1 MVRKYGG
8 SSIATPEKV
17 IAIADRIATT
27 RSALP
32 KLVVVV
38 SAMGKTTDDLVALA
52 HQVTRQPEGRE
63 TDRRCEGSRPAGRR
77 GRGPEGGQTGRGNH
91 PQGRRGD

>member
-1 MVRKYGG
+1 MSITQTAEVVVRKYGG

-27 RSALP
+27 RSARP
-32 KLVVVV
+32 KLVGVV

-52 HQVTRQPEGRE
+52 HKVSRQPEGRE
-63 TDRRCEGSRPAGRR
+63 MDLLLASGEQISVMSLI
-77 GRGPEGGQTGRGNH
+77 H
-91 PQGRRGD
+91 I